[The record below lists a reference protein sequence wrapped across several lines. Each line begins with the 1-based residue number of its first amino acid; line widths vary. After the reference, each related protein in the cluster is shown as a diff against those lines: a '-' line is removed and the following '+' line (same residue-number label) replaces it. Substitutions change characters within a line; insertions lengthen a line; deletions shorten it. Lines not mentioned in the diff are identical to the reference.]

1 LKFLRKV
8 ARGGGAASKRA
19 LLLLAA
25 LAAGCG
31 GGEPAPA
38 PDRTPPDLV
47 LVVSDTLRADYLHGS
62 GPGRPATPAFDSLA
76 RDSVRFLA
84 AWSTSSWTLPATA
97 SIFLSQLPSQHGVA
111 RWGSVLGAEPAALVD
126 LLRGAGYRT
135 GMWTAN
141 HIVAGGRGFAQRF
154 DHYELVTHPGFRGG
168 APVDAT
174 AFGEG
179 GELAARALA
188 WMREVATAPGRPP
201 FFAYLHFMEP
211 HGPYL
216 CPADAPPDC
225 AERARALNQ
234 RLLEFRWSLDPG
246 EKQFLAGLYAADVE
260 SMDAALAQLLAGLDG
275 AGLSA
280 NAWVIVVADHGELL
294 GEWDMYMHGR
304 TLFEPLLHVP
314 LLARGPGAR
323 PGPVETPVSLV
334 DLAPT
339 LLELA
344 GLAAPPSFRGRS
356 LAPALRGERLEDRPV
371 VAELLQTYREQ
382 DARQRHVLAVRDGS
396 RKLLV
401 RTDGVVERYD
411 LAADPDE
418 RRPLAT
424 RQGELGALLER
435 AGLGSGFDVDAY
447 LGVGSD
453 APEPSHE
460 MREALRQLGYLDAR
474 GAAPPQ

>member
-1 LKFLRKV
+1 L
-8 ARGGGAASKRA
+8 
-19 LLLLAA
+19 
-25 LAAGCG
+25 
-31 GGEPAPA
+31 
-38 PDRTPPDLV
+38 
-47 LVVSDTLRADYLHGS
+47 LVVADTLRADHLHGAA
-62 GPGRPATPAFDSLA
+62 PGRPPTPAFDALA
-76 RDSVRFLA
+76 RESVRFRE

-111 RWGSVLGAEPAALVD
+111 RWGSVLGPEATALVD

-141 HIVAGGRGFAQRF
+141 RIVAGARGFSRRF
-154 DHYELVTHPGFRGG
+154 DHYEFVTHPGFRGG

-188 WMREVATAPGRPP
+188 WMRELAAAPSRPP

-216 CPADAPPDC
+216 CAPDAPADC
-225 AERARALNQ
+225 AERARALNR

-246 EKQFLAGLYAADVE
+246 EKQFLAGLYAADVAR
-260 SMDAALAQLLAGLDG
+260 MDAALAQLLAGLDA
-275 AGLSA
+275 AGLAA

-323 PGPVETPVSLV
+323 PGAVATPVSLL

-356 LAPALRGERLEDRPV
+356 LAPALRGEPLEERPL
-371 VAELLQTYREQ
+371 VAELVQTHAEE
-382 DARQRHVLAVRDGS
+382 DVRQRHVLAVRDGS

-401 RTDGVVERYD
+401 RTDGVVEGFD
-411 LAADPDE
+411 LAADPGE
-418 RRPLAT
+418 RRPLPT
-424 RQGELGALLER
+424 RPGELDALLGR
-435 AGLGSGFDVDAY
+435 AGLGLAGDFDADAY
-447 LGVGSD
+447 LGAAGD
-453 APEPSHE
+453 APVPTPE
-460 MREALRQLGYLDAR
+460 MLEALRQLGYLDER
-474 GAAPPQ
+474 GAAAAR